1 MKVSDLVFY
10 LVGSGEYDELMRAPL
25 LGEITRIHAEMPSV
39 ALCDTLLGAALS
51 A

>member
-25 LGEITRIHAEMPSV
+25 LGEISEISETR
-39 ALCDTLLGAALS
+39 
-51 A
+51 